1 MVYGGFR
8 GASQDSDVG
17 KYDPL
22 RRRLSRLKT
31 DEVVLSF
38 AEIERIIGGMLPN
51 GAARPQWWSDAG
63 PTDQRHVQRAAW
75 RDAGY
80 DAYLLAGVDKVRFK
94 RVLRGRGEA
103 PSA

>member
-1 MVYGGFR
+1 M
-8 GASQDSDVG
+8 G

-22 RRRLSRLKT
+22 RRRLSRLKA

-38 AEIERIIGGMLPN
+38 DEIERIIGGMLPN

-63 PTDQRHVQRAAW
+63 PVDPRHVQQAAW
-75 RDAGY
+75 RAAGY
-80 DAYLLAGVDKVRFK
+80 DAFLLTGAEKVRFK
-94 RVLRGRGEA
+94 RVLRERGET